1 MSSIEPG
8 VDPTAVEPPSFAK
21 EAVADCVAKNY
32 HLRGEY
38 TLLVSE
44 RDQNFRLETAGGRK
58 FVAKVVGQ
66 NEKRL
71 ATDFQIA
78 MLVHFE
84 ENNFHYAPRVIK
96 TLRGE
101 NRCIIT
107 SDSGQEYCLRIVSWL
122 EGRLLKEIGLSTALV
137 SRFGQGLAELD
148 GCLENFHFD
157 GNGQA
162 GLWDMQ
168 NALRL
173 RDLLHHVNDDKVHRC
188 TSGVLDRFEE
198 IASDELPSLPKQA
211 IHNDAN
217 PENILIGPDQHVS
230 GFIDFGDSVKA
241 PRIIEVATASSYL
254 RTRGQNPLEFIEA
267 FVAGY
272 HQRNPLSEQE
282 FKLLFDLIR
291 TRLTTTLVHLYWRLA
306 ARDENDPYRQK
317 TLQIESNAFEF
328 LTYLSELGREAFGRR
343 MRDVR
348 HIDKLTG

>member
-1 MSSIEPG
+1 M
-8 VDPTAVEPPSFAK
+8 
-21 EAVADCVAKNY
+21 
-32 HLRGEY
+32 GEY

-44 RDQNFRLETAGGRK
+44 RDQNFRLKTSSDRK
-58 FVAKVVGQ
+58 YVAKVVGL
-66 NEKRL
+66 NEKRV

-78 MLVHFE
+78 MLRHFE
-84 ENNFHYAPRVIK
+84 ENNFNYAPRVIR
-96 TLRGE
+96 TPSGE

-107 SDSGQEYCLRIVSWL
+107 SDSGQEYCLRVVSWL
-122 EGRLLKEIGLSTALV
+122 EGRLLKEIGLTTPLAN
-137 SRFGQGLAELD
+137 RFGQGLAELD
-148 GCLENFHFD
+148 RSLENFYFD

-173 RDLLHHVNDDKVHRC
+173 RDLLHHVNDDKVHKC
-188 TSGVLDRFEE
+188 TSNVLDRFEE
-198 IASDELPSLPKQA
+198 IATEELPSLPKQA

-217 PENILIGPDQHVS
+217 PENILIGPDQEVS

-241 PRIIEVATASSYL
+241 PRIIEVATAASYL
-254 RTRGQNPLEFIEA
+254 RTGGQNPLEYIEA

-272 HQRNPLSEQE
+272 HQRNPLSEEE

-317 TLQIESNAFEF
+317 TLEIESNAFEF
-328 LTYLSELGREAFGRR
+328 LAYLSELGHEAFSRR
-343 MRDVR
+343 MRDIKR
-348 HIDKLTG
+348 IDTLTGRCS